1 MNDKID
7 IIIPWVDGSDLEW
20 LKEKEKY
27 YLLRNADCK
36 SNSNIRFQSWDN
48 LRYWFRAV
56 EKNMP
61 WVNKIFFVTWGHLPA
76 FLNTAHP
83 KLRIVR
89 HREYIPEKYLPTF
102 NSNTIEM
109 NYHRIPDLSENFILF
124 NDDLFPLQPISEEY
138 YFDNNMVCDEAVEGH
153 ITPVDIGDLSRWACV
168 VKANNMLFINRHF
181 AKRQVQ
187 KENFWKWF
195 YPGYGEL
202 LKRNISLHYW
212 YDFAGFHDPHMAV
225 ALKKSTLERL
235 WKTEEDTLNQASL
248 NQFRGETDV
257 SQCLIRYWQLCM
269 GDFKPRKTLGK
280 SFVVRMNNYKQI
292 AKEIEQRKWQMVSL
306 NEDCRPE
313 EFEII
318 KAEINGSLAKIL
330 PDKSSFEK

>member
-7 IIIPWVDGSDLEW
+7 IIIPWVDGSDPQW
-20 LKEKEKY
+20 IKEKDKY
-27 YLLRNADCK
+27 YTLKNADGK
-36 SNSNIRFQSWDN
+36 SNSSIRFQSWDN
-48 LRYWFRAV
+48 LKYWFRAV

-61 WVNKIFFVTWGHLPA
+61 WIHRIFFVTWGHLPE
-76 FLNTAHP
+76 FLNIGHP
-83 KLRIVR
+83 KLRIVN
-89 HREYIPEKYLPTF
+89 HREYIPDKYLPTF

-124 NDDLFPLQPISEEY
+124 NDDLFPLQPIGENY
-138 YFDNNMVCDEAVEGH
+138 YFDNNVVCDEAVEGH

-168 VKANNMLFINRHF
+168 VKANNILFINRHF
-181 AKRQVQ
+181 QKRQVQ
-187 KENFWKWF
+187 KKNFWKWF

-212 YDFAGFHDPHMAV
+212 YDFAGFRDPHMAV
-225 ALKKSTLERL
+225 ALKKSTLKEL
-235 WKTEEDTLNQASL
+235 WEIEGDTLDQASC

-257 SQCLIRYWQLCM
+257 SQCLVRYWQLCR
-269 GDFKPRKTLGK
+269 GDFRPRKTLGK
-280 SFVVRMNNYKQI
+280 SYVVRMNNYEQI
-292 AKEIEQRKWQMVSL
+292 AREIEQKKWQMVSL

-313 EFEII
+313 EFEMI
-318 KAEINGSLAKIL
+318 KAQINGSLARIL